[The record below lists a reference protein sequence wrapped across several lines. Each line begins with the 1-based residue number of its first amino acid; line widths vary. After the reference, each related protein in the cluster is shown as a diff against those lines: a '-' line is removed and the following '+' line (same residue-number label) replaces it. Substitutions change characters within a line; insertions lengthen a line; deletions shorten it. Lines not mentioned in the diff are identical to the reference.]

1 MLEARTSS
9 LLAILRELSPCVVS
23 HSSVS
28 QSELQFLEARIV
40 SSTEDIPSRCY
51 SGLFS
56 TFINSPSTTDT
67 MDACDSTSIV
77 KVASDLNLFL
87 RKVGQSLQQGQT
99 EAEVKRRLMSL
110 ESHFDNVPAPET
122 ILSLTPAE
130 DAPTL
135 DEYLSIFDAPVNVD
149 LESEAVFPA
158 PTPGLA

>member
-9 LLAILRELSPCVVS
+9 LMAILRELTPSLVP
-23 HSSVS
+23 SSSAS
-28 QSELQFLEARIV
+28 QSELHFLEARIV

-56 TFINSPSTTDT
+56 TFVNSPSTTDT
-67 MDACDSTSIV
+67 MDACDSTTIV
-77 KVASDLNLFL
+77 RVASDLNSFL
-87 RKVGQSLQQGQT
+87 RKVGQSLQGLT
-99 EAEVKRRLMSL
+99 EAEVKRRLNSL
-110 ESHFDNVPAPET
+110 ESHFESIPTPET

-135 DEYLSIFDAPVNVD
+135 DEYLSVFDAPVNVD

-158 PTPGLA
+158 PVPLA